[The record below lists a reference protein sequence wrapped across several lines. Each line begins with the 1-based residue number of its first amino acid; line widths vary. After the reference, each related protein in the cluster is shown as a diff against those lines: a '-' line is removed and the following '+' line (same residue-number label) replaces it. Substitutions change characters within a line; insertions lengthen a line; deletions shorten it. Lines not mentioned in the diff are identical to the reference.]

1 MKKLSKY
8 KRTASE
14 TNYWQ
19 SYSDMMA
26 ALLLIFVLIIAV
38 AIVALNSYKDQLAE
52 QNEELL
58 ARQELLEKQAEE
70 YLKLKEELE
79 AKQKQIDNIIGV
91 KQEIIEALNTEL
103 TKQNINIKDSAVFLK
118 LLLYLFNIGS
128 YLDVV
133 VGTKY
138 DKEICL

>member
-70 YLKLKEELE
+70 YLKEDHNEHPRH
-79 AKQKQIDNIIGV
+79 
-91 KQEIIEALNTEL
+91 
-103 TKQNINIKDSAVFLK
+103 
-118 LLLYLFNIGS
+118 
-128 YLDVV
+128 
-133 VGTKY
+133 
-138 DKEICL
+138 